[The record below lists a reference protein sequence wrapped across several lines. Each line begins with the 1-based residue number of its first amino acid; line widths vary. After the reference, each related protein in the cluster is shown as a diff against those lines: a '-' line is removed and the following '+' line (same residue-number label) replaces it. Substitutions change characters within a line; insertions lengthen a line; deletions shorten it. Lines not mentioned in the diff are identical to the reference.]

1 MIFWGDITEAL
12 RVGVVFRIKEPSS
25 TPKFFQNFGVVSVS
39 LPHPTKVGVVAQ
51 LIRALPCHGRGRG
64 FESRSPRKKNEIRLL
79 ILPKTFCLERRYMPT
94 KKASKTENS
103 FDIQKLMQNSD
114 SYKSL
119 IYGIVTV
126 IVLFIVIAL
135 GVRTLSQNKAQID
148 DQAAMVEESNNVL
161 TGSYTVDEGETL
173 WSIAEKSYNDGYAWV
188 DIAKANNL
196 EEPYELEKGQKL
208 VIPKRSVTSTPD
220 EAITSAVSPT
230 IAPTATVAPKMED
243 KTMELPAD
251 QKITGTNYNI
261 VEGDNL
267 WTIAE
272 RAYGDGYR
280 WVDIA
285 KANSLANPDLI
296 YAGDSLKLARP

>member
-1 MIFWGDITEAL
+1 
-12 RVGVVFRIKEPSS
+12 
-25 TPKFFQNFGVVSVS
+25 
-39 LPHPTKVGVVAQ
+39 
-51 LIRALPCHGRGRG
+51 
-64 FESRSPRKKNEIRLL
+64 
-79 ILPKTFCLERRYMPT
+79 MPT
-94 KKASKTENS
+94 KKSLKTEKS

-119 IYGIVTV
+119 VYGIVTV

-148 DQAAMVEESNNVL
+148 DQAAMVDESEELL
-161 TGSYTVDEGETL
+161 TGSYTVAEGETL

-196 EEPYELEKGQKL
+196 KEPYELEKGQKL
-208 VIPKRSVTSTPD
+208 VIPKRSATPTP
-220 EAITSAVSPT
+220 EESMSPAVSPT
-230 IAPTATVAPKMED
+230 VAPTATVAPTVED
-243 KTMELPAD
+243 TTMEVPAD
-251 QKITGTNYNI
+251 QKITGTNYKI

-280 WVDIA
+280 WVDLA
-285 KANSLANPDLI
+285 KTNNLVNPDLI
-296 YAGDSLKLARP
+296 YAGDSLKLSRP